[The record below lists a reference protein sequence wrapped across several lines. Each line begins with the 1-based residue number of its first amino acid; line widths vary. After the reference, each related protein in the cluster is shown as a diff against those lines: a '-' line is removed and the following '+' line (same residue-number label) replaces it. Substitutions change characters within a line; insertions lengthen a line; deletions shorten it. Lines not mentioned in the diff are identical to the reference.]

1 MQYEISSGA
10 FLTRDVGTD
19 GGTTIQAINLDTLA
33 AVILQADPVSGAT
46 LEQALGGY
54 LGIDLAT
61 TVPDDLAALLPA
73 ISATVDGLVTTQRA
87 SDADRARSILSTKD
101 NA

>member
-1 MQYEISSGA
+1 MQYEISSEA
-10 FLTRDVGTD
+10 FLSRDVGTD
-19 GGTTIQAINLDTLA
+19 GGTTIQAINLGTLA
-33 AVILQADPVSGAT
+33 AVILQAESVSGAT

-54 LGIDLAT
+54 LGIDLTT

-73 ISATVDGLVTTQRA
+73 ISTAVDELATTQRA
-87 SDADRARSILSTKD
+87 SDTDRARSILSTKD